1 MSDWGFFGHCD
12 MTGTFHAPKSDDGG
26 EPCLV
31 WISTKEADETR
42 AVELKANEFSEMC
55 INAERYAIG
64 RGNHVS
70 VDCARLI
77 ARHVEALDDRAR
89 YVIARDIKCERQT
102 CERCAKIDGEP
113 SKWSG
118 EWAAAWDALFD
129 ALGQDVLEDYS

>member
-1 MSDWGFFGHCD
+1 M
-12 MTGTFHAPKSDDGG
+12 
-26 EPCLV
+26 V

-42 AVELKANEFSEMC
+42 AVELKANEFSDMC

-77 ARHVEALDDRAR
+77 AKHAESLDDRAR